1 MLKVLPDNTI
11 KLTRGDTAA
20 LTVQILDDVASEDYI
35 MSSSDTLKFSVK
47 KSVKDSE
54 YTFQKVSVGL
64 NKFVIEPADTKDMK
78 FGKYIYDVQLE
89 TSSGGVSTIIEPST
103 FEILSEVT

>member
-20 LTVQILDDVASEDYI
+20 LTVPILNEVTGEAYTMGST
-35 MSSSDTLKFSVK
+35 DTLTLSVK
-47 KSVKDSE
+47 KSVKDTE
-54 YTFQKVSVGL
+54 YSFQKVSVGA
-64 NKFVIEPADTKDMK
+64 NRFVIEPMDTKGLK
-78 FGKYIYDVQLE
+78 FGKYVYDVQLD
-89 TSSGGVSTIIEPST
+89 TSSGGVSTIIEPAT